1 MGKKKKNQKEEKVT
15 QQTERYELDNYL
27 EPN

>member
-15 QQTERYELDNYL
+15 QQTERHELDNYL